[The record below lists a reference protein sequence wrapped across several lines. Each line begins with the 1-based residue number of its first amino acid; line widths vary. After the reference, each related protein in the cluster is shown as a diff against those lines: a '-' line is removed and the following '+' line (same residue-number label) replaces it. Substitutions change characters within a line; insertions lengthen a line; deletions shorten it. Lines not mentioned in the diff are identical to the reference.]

1 MMFSKPLL
9 ALVLAATTAAPALA
23 QLPGAQ
29 AATQLV
35 GTWSSGSQAVKTGAG
50 FANPANESFI
60 YPATTG
66 ISYSFTSDGFY
77 EIARYRFVSNGTT
90 PQCVTG
96 VMNWVHG
103 HYTIETNGSI
113 IMVPL
118 GDGYQQ
124 TQDPCAAQSD
134 FIQNYNYTETYTMYQ
149 IFLDSIT
156 GYKLH
161 LFQFDGTPLAPQFQ
175 LSTSPNMLPTQLLR
189 NVTLPTTVVAKR
201 ALELDNIEG
210 RSAETNGALR
220 SGWSVGGSMGA
231 AMTLF
236 GLGLA
241 TLAM

>member
-1 MMFSKPLL
+1 MIFKPLL
-9 ALVLAATTAAPALA
+9 ALVLAATAATPAFA
-23 QLPGAQ
+23 QLDGTEAAQ
-29 AATQLV
+29 QII
-35 GTWSSGSQAVKTGAG
+35 GTWSSGSQAVKTGSG

-66 ISYSFTSDGFY
+66 ISYSFNTEGYY
-77 EIARYRFVSNGTT
+77 EIARYRFVSNGTV

-113 IMVPL
+113 VMVPL

-124 TQDPCAAQSD
+124 IQDPCAAQSD
-134 FIQNYNYTETYTMYQ
+134 FIENYNDTELYIMYQ

-161 LFQFDGTPLAPQFQ
+161 LFEWDGTPLAPQFQ

-189 NVTLPTTVVAKR
+189 NVTPPTTIVAKR
-201 ALELDNIEG
+201 ALALDSIEK
-210 RSAETNGALR
+210 RSTESNGAVR
-220 SGWSVGGSMGA
+220 GWTVGGTMGA

-241 TLAM
+241 TLCM